1 MDDTLS
7 LSQITAASFTPL
19 IGDTFTLPFD
29 DAQTVDVVL
38 SDVRPMRGPEGQRE
52 PFALT
57 FLGAP
62 GVVLPQR
69 IYRFT
74 HPETAT
80 MDIFI
85 VPLAANAQST
95 TYEAIF
101 A

>member
-1 MDDTLS
+1 MDDAIS
-7 LSQITAASFTPL
+7 LSQITAGIFAPL
-19 IGDTFTLPFD
+19 VNTTFTLPFD
-29 DAQTVDVVL
+29 DGQTVDVVL
-38 SDVRPMRGPEGQRE
+38 TDVKTMKAMEGMRE
-52 PFALT
+52 PFTLT
-57 FLGAP
+57 FVGTP

-74 HPETAT
+74 HPEQDA

-101 A
+101 T